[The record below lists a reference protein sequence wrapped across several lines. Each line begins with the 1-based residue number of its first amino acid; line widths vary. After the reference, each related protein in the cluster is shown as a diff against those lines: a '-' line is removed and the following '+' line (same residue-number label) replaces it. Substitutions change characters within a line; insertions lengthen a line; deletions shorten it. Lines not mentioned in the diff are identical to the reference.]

1 MKKEIKTREDI
12 VLLVNAFY
20 ERVKED
26 ELLAPI
32 FNDVAKINWTS
43 HLPVMYDFW
52 AMVLLGDTTYKG
64 NPMTPH
70 LALNKKFTLTQE
82 HFNRWLDLF
91 NKTIDAHFK
100 GDKAEEARTRAVSI
114 AGLMQHKIQSI

>member
-70 LALNKKFTLTQE
+70 LALNKKFALTQE